1 MKECAKCGKPTRS
14 HEIGDSVL
22 CHTCWLK
29 MSEEERKQ
37 FEDRENR
44 SKVEKAVELA
54 RLMKM
59 VKLQEK
65 KMKGGI

>member
-1 MKECAKCGKPTRS
+1 
-14 HEIGDSVL
+14 
-22 CHTCWLK
+22 